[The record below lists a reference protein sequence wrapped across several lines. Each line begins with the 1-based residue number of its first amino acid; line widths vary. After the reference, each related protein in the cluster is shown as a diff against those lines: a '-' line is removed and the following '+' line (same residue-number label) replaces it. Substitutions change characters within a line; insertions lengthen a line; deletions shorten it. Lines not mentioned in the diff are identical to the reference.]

1 MSRWTRRNSITAGI
15 VMIGIVIVLWSVM
28 MFRDYR
34 LEFEGVTP
42 VFVARI
48 SIPRP
53 SSPKIKNNEVGKL
66 IVSTASLGKNVNGYE
81 FRISRFRNMAFAHS
95 FRSVST
101 KKEIAK
107 LKPGKRYF
115 VQVRCYKQNN
125 MGRNVT
131 GRWSGVASSIVM
143 DEK

>member
-1 MSRWTRRNSITAGI
+1 
-15 VMIGIVIVLWSVM
+15 MIGIVVVLWSVM

-34 LEFEGVTP
+34 LEFEGGVP

-48 SIPRP
+48 AIPRP
-53 SSPKIKNNEVGKL
+53 SSPRVKNNEVGKL
-66 IVSTASLGKNVNGYE
+66 TVSTASLGKSVNGYE

-95 FRSVST
+95 FRSVDT

-125 MGRNVT
+125 MGRNVS
-131 GRWSGVASSIVM
+131 GRWSGITSSIVK
-143 DEK
+143 DE